1 MTNGKV
7 EITTHEVGSLSEY
20 LAKIQSILKA
30 WRVQPGSGKK
40 DEVEPWY
47 RGQRCDDWTLKP
59 SASRDGWDDRSL
71 FNRFI
76 SDAATFT
83 DGPPRR
89 KEDLWEWYFMAQHYE
104 LPTRLLDWSEE
115 PLTALHFA
123 IRDMHEDDEASPNV
137 LEWDKRTPT
146 VWVLDPA
153 AMNAMFFGEY
163 SVICPWPGNGTEHW
177 LPDAKDP
184 QPYERGTSQ
193 NPLAIHPLQSNR
205 RMVAQHGKFTVHGK
219 RNEPLE
225 EQWLENSSSPWFERL
240 QRIRITNAAI
250 ISDELFDLGINK
262 LRLFPEL
269 TKLSRHLRRLY
280 KPQKP

>member
-7 EITTHEVGSLSEY
+7 EITTHEVGSLGEY
-20 LAKIQSILKA
+20 LAKIQSILKT
-30 WRVQPGSGKK
+30 WRPPGSGK

-47 RGQRCDDWTLKP
+47 RGQRCHDWTLKP
-59 SASRDGWDDRSL
+59 SAARENWDGESL

-76 SDAATFT
+76 SDAGTFA

-89 KEDLWEWYFMAQHYE
+89 KEDLWEWYFMAQHYD

-123 IRDMHEDDEASPNV
+123 IRDMHEDDEASADV
-137 LEWDKRTPT
+137 LEWGERTPA

-153 AMNAMFFGEY
+153 AMNDMFFGEY
-163 SVICPWPGNGTEHW
+163 CIVCPWPDGGTEHW

-184 QPYERGTSQ
+184 KAFRNGT
-193 NPLAIHPLQSNR
+193 NETPLAIHPVQSNR
-205 RMVAQHGKFTVHGK
+205 RMVAQRGKFTVHGR

-225 EQWLENSSSPWFERL
+225 EQWLANPSSPWFDRL
-240 QRIRITNAAI
+240 QQIRITNAAN
-250 ISDELFDLGINK
+250 ISEELFDIGINK

-280 KPQKP
+280 KP